1 MKPHLFEVS
10 VEIRSDWEKPLFTGK
25 LVKSIL
31 IESEPSLKKFFEKK
45 MGDAPKLLHIT
56 PLYKINGDKI
66 ECVYSRVISNKNG
79 IPIVN
84 PVKINGRYSF
94 YIGLLDGD
102 LEGSLSYDLAFKTLT
117 NISGEI
123 FFKNH
128 MFKVELISMREI
140 DVEKISRE
148 AVRNLLK
155 NNMIKMI
162 FSSPTLLKDP
172 FREGKYKSLIPT
184 PMNIFSVPASIYL
197 YLHGRY
203 SKKNLLQILKILHR
217 VINETHSLIRGETD
231 KGTIEKVF
239 VQYEEKKNPIPSIIG
254 YSNYRINQRHLEQYQ
269 KKIDIEK
276 LLKDIITIILTLGTG
291 ASRATGFG
299 HITTKSK

>member
-1 MKPHLFEVS
+1 MKQHLFEVS

-45 MGDAPKLLHIT
+45 NGEAPKLVHIT
-56 PLYKINGDKI
+56 PLYKINGEKI
-66 ECVYSRVISNKNG
+66 ECIYSRVVTNKNG
-79 IPIVN
+79 IPVVN
-84 PVKINGRYSF
+84 PVRINGLYRF

-117 NISGEI
+117 NISGGI

-140 DVEKISRE
+140 DVEKISKE
-148 AVRNLLK
+148 VVRNLLK
-155 NNMIKMI
+155 NSMIKII

-172 FREGKYKSLIPT
+172 FREGKHKSLIPT
-184 PMNIFSVPASIYL
+184 PMNVFSVPTSIYL
-197 YLHGRY
+197 YAYGRY

-217 VINETHSLIRGETD
+217 VINETHSLIGDGINR
-231 KGTIEKVF
+231 GTIEKVF
-239 VQYEEKKNPIPSIIG
+239 VQYEEKKKPIPSIIG
-254 YSNYRINQRHLEQYQ
+254 YANYRINQRHLEQYQ

-276 LLKDIITIILTLGTG
+276 LLKDIITIMLTLGTG
-291 ASRATGFG
+291 TSRATGFG
-299 HITTKSK
+299 HITTK

>member
-45 MGDAPKLLHIT
+45 NGEAPKLVHIT
-56 PLYKINGDKI
+56 PLYKINGEKI
-66 ECVYSRVISNKNG
+66 ECIYSRVISNKNG
-79 IPIVN
+79 IPVVN

-117 NISGEI
+117 NISEEI

-140 DVEKISRE
+140 DVERISKE

-155 NNMIKMI
+155 NGVIKMI

-172 FREGKYKSLIPT
+172 FREGKHKSLIPT

-197 YLHGRY
+197 YVYGRY
-203 SKKNLLQILKILHR
+203 TKKNLLQMLKILHR
-217 VINETHSLIRGETD
+217 VINETHSLMRSEID
-231 KGTIEKVF
+231 KGTIRKVY

-254 YSNYRINQRHLEQYQ
+254 YVNYRLNRKYLEQYQ
-269 KKIDIEK
+269 KKIEIEK
-276 LLKDIITIILTLGTG
+276 LLEDIIMMMLTLGTG
-291 ASRATGFG
+291 TSRATGFG
-299 HITTKSK
+299 HITTK